1 MSGDRGGK
9 VRIKTWRLPRPVPEP
24 AVIWDLRRKGVEID
38 TITQV
43 DAWVA
48 EWGSA
53 RDALEAVL
61 RGRELRGRR
70 PEFVK
75 ILEIAADDEE
85 RREVDELI
93 EAGEYKFAKIPRT
106 PVAPIEGSVTDEHI
120 VCLVDGSKRTMLSR
134 YLKAK
139 FRMTPREYII
149 HFGLPS
155 DYPMTA
161 TRYRDTKSDLAVH
174 QGLGKKVRPGE

>member
-1 MSGDRGGK
+1 MSGNRGGK
-9 VRIKTWRLPRPVPEP
+9 VRIKTWRVPRPAPEP
-24 AVIWDLRRKGVEID
+24 PALWALRRKGVEID
-38 TITQV
+38 SLTQV
-43 DAWVA
+43 DAWVG

-53 RDALEAVL
+53 RGALEAL
-61 RGRELRGRR
+61 TGRELRGRR

-75 ILEIAADDEE
+75 ILEAAADDEE

-93 EAGEYKFAKIPRT
+93 EAGEYKFSDIPRT
-106 PVAPIEGSVTDEHI
+106 PVAPIDGSVTDDYI
-120 VCLVDGSKRTMLSR
+120 VCLVDGSRRTMLSR

-139 FRMTPREYII
+139 FDMTPREYII
-149 HFGLPS
+149 HYGLPS

-174 QGLGKKVRPGE
+174 QGLGRKGKVRE